1 MDGGN
6 SELTMTHFMNFP
18 MCTSGSGQYVNNTLP
33 MMNNIDT
40 TAVSNINFSETQTM
54 HPSMRKRQLSDQM
67 TNYVHVEDTHKKL
80 KYDDNQ
86 VPSRVEAMILQLST
100 QFTNMSDRFDK
111 RISDLE
117 TNFEDRVSEKL
128 SDKLSTMIDN
138 KIGAKI
144 SEVKTEMKGE
154 LVEMKT
160 KITKLEEKLQSS
172 DGKAQSDNLK
182 NRFVIKNLDFD
193 EREKTEPTLT
203 VNKVQGMLKDCLGL
217 ANVSLK
223 SVVRKESKGRYPGV
237 IVAETK
243 CFEGKQDI
251 MKNKSKLKHSRN
263 FSRVYIENDIPV
275 ETRNFQNTVRTVLK
289 EIGKDKNFKFAGNRL
304 LPRHT

>member
-40 TAVSNINFSETQTM
+40 TTVSNINFSETQTM
-54 HPSMRKRQLSDQM
+54 HPSMRKCQLLDQM

-86 VPSRVEAMILQLST
+86 VP
-100 QFTNMSDRFDK
+100 NMSDRFDK

-160 KITKLEEKLQSS
+160 KITKLEEKLQSC

-237 IVAETK
+237 ILAETK

-251 MKNKSKLKHSRN
+251 MKNKSKLKHSRH
-263 FSRVYIENDIPV
+263 FSRVDIENDILV
-275 ETRNFQNTVRTVLK
+275 KTRNFQNTVDIL
-289 EIGKDKNFKFAGNRL
+289 AG
-304 LPRHT
+304 